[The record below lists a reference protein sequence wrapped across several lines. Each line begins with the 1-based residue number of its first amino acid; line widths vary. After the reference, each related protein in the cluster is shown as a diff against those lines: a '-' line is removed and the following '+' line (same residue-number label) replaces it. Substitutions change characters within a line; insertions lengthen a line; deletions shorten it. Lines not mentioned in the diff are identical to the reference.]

1 MKKTGDR
8 LSLTSLWV
16 DISAFS
22 FVLSL
27 LFQAPLFGQQNG
39 NLCGTVNVSQVFP
52 EWLGNGRFASRSGF
66 HGDCSSINHLRSL
79 QRGT

>member
-1 MKKTGDR
+1 MQKTGDR

-16 DISAFS
+16 TFLAVS

-39 NLCGTVNVSQVFP
+39 NLYGTVNDSRGFPVSGALI
-52 EWLGNGRFASRSGF
+52 EIEGGI
-66 HGDCSSINHLRSL
+66 H
-79 QRGT
+79 

>member
-1 MKKTGDR
+1 MQKTGDR

-16 DISAFS
+16 TFLAVS

-39 NLCGTVNVSQVFP
+39 NLCGTVNDSQGFPVSGALI
-52 EWLGNGRFASRSGF
+52 EIEGGI
-66 HGDCSSINHLRSL
+66 H
-79 QRGT
+79 